1 MKRVFDPFT
10 HRILSAFCPGQE
22 PNVVGSMSTQ
32 GVYWPTDFDQFQLI
46 KVKAPR
52 DAVLLLRR
60 AIRTLRSIPNV
71 RVPEIK
77 WAGRNMKPSVF
88 LATPAPQLA
97 QDLLKTKGKVKLDAV
112 AWLDSSARY
121 AEFSC
126 VYVFDTPK
134 GTLNPLPAQI
144 GSLQEEMKELWDKG
158 RYFKLMKRMAALQRA
173 QGKSTAKFDAF
184 FRGDYGLLYSVF
196 SDLSTLEALSH
207 LPERRLAIELGALVN
222 RLGGVQL
229 RNKSLQGI
237 GLDLRE
243 GKYENVAPV
252 LEEII
257 NKGAY
262 RWLQAHQLT

>member
-1 MKRVFDPFT
+1 MIRNFDPFT
-10 HRILSAFCPGQE
+10 YRILSAFCPGKE
-22 PNVVGSMSTQ
+22 PNVVGSMRLQ
-32 GVYWPTDFDQFQLI
+32 GMYWPTDFDQFQLI
-46 KVKAPR
+46 EVKTPK

-60 AIRTLRSIPNV
+60 AIHSLRSIPNV

-77 WAGRNMKPSVF
+77 WAGRNMKPSMF
-88 LATPAPQLA
+88 LATPTSHLA
-97 QDLLKTKGKVKLDAV
+97 QELLKTKGKVKLDAV

-126 VYVFDTPK
+126 VYVFETPK

-144 GSLQEEMKELWDKG
+144 ESLQEEMKELWDKG
-158 RYFKLMKRMAALQRA
+158 KYFKLIKRMAALQRA

-196 SDLSTLEALSH
+196 SDLSTLEDLSH
-207 LPERRLAIELGALVN
+207 LPERRLAIELGAIVN

-237 GLDLRE
+237 TMDLRE
-243 GKYENVAPV
+243 GKYENVAPI
-252 LEEII
+252 LEGILDT
-257 NKGAY
+257 GAFN
-262 RWLQAHQLT
+262 WLHKYNIK

>member
-1 MKRVFDPFT
+1 MKRVFDQFT
-10 HRILSAFCPGQE
+10 HNILSAFCPGQE

-32 GVYWPTDFDQFQLI
+32 GMYWPTDFDQHQLL
-46 KVKAPR
+46 KVKAPK

-60 AIRTLRSIPNV
+60 AIRNLRSIRNV

-97 QDLLKTKGKVKLDAV
+97 QDLQKSKGKVKLDAV

-126 VYVFDTPK
+126 VYVFETPK

-144 GSLQEEMKELWDKG
+144 ESLQEEMKILWGKG
-158 RYFKLMKRMAALQRA
+158 KYFKLMKRIAALQRA

-196 SDLSTLEALSH
+196 SDLSTLEDLSH

-222 RLGGVQL
+222 RLGAVQL

-237 GLDLRE
+237 TMDLRE
-243 GKYENVAPV
+243 GKYENVAPI

-257 NKGAY
+257 NNGAY
-262 RWLQAHQLT
+262 QWLQAHQK